1 MTSVLI
7 QSNIP
12 GQDEEEEAEEGRKYS
27 HGGDDTPM
35 IFLVRTQV
43 EVRTQ

>member
-27 HGGDDTPM
+27 HGGEGTPM
-35 IFLVRTQV
+35 IFLVVAQV
-43 EVRTQ
+43 EVKTQ